1 MKTNIL
7 LIGMPGVGKTFN
19 AKILSQKLGFPHI
32 SVDDM
37 ITKGALD
44 MGIENKRKMP
54 DPDFV
59 ALENK
64 MLLSLKNITNS
75 VIDTGASAIYSKEAM
90 DILRGTSFIVYLCD
104 DIYKIKE
111 RFENRGKIHLIGMQN
126 EDTPFEQIFK
136 ERESLYEYYAD
147 LKLNVSEHQDDI
159 SEEIIRVFKNL

>member
-37 ITKGALD
+37 ITAGALE

-64 MLLSLKNITNS
+64 MLLSLQNIDNS

-90 DILRGTSFIVYLCD
+90 DILRNTSLVVYLHD
-104 DIYKIKE
+104 DISKIKE
-111 RFENRGKIHLIGMQN
+111 RFENRGKIHLIGMKN
-126 EDTPFEQIFK
+126 EDTPFEQIFN

-147 LKLNVSEHQDDI
+147 LKLDVSEHRENIPD
-159 SEEIIRVFKNL
+159 EIIRAFKNL